1 MNEGKRVE
9 ITAPI
14 KDRVE
19 RILKDY
25 KSVDDE
31 YFYYCMDKITPY
43 IKKEIKEDTIQAY
56 QNKDLAKVAELLLI
70 GYYDNVYQK
79 PKKIDF

>member
-1 MNEGKRVE
+1 MASFWSYSAWNPNKPIVIEGESKKIGSIILPDLLYKRMNEGKRVE

-31 YFYYCMDKITPY
+31 YFYYWH
-43 IKKEIKEDTIQAY
+43 
-56 QNKDLAKVAELLLI
+56 
-70 GYYDNVYQK
+70 G
-79 PKKIDF
+79 